1 MSPSGLSRNGTMTRF
16 MRKLQDLAR
25 IERTLWVQRGVS
37 LRHKIQ
43 FAVSRLLLLAGGKS
57 VLWLGRWM
65 KSDNRL
71 GLLLLPEYIDEAVSL
86 VALAQITSADIV
98 VDVGAN
104 IGQFTTAIY
113 HVAGCRVV
121 SIEANPEIV
130 SILRRNVGAMSGI
143 TVVQAAVGAR
153 SEERTHYSVRGKSAQ
168 GSFLK
173 GRAVENLAGGVE
185 EKSISVVRL
194 ADVMAGVGLG
204 DAPVKCIKI
213 DTEGTEEDVLAGCDG
228 LKIATLQIEIDT
240 REAGQRQRIE
250 DHVAMLLGRTP
261 SVFVSPDLGSGDVVN
276 VVFV

>member
-1 MSPSGLSRNGTMTRF
+1 MTRF
-16 MRKLQDLAR
+16 MGKLQDLTR

-43 FAVSRLLLLAGGKS
+43 FAVSRLLLLAGGNS

-65 KSDNRL
+65 ESDNRL

-86 VALAQITSADIV
+86 VALAQITSTDIV

-104 IGQFTTAIY
+104 IGQFATAIH
-113 HVAGCRVV
+113 HVAGCRVM

-130 SILRRNVGAMSGI
+130 SILRRNVGAISGI
-143 TVVQAAVGAR
+143 SVVQAAVGSR
-153 SEERTHYSVRGKSAQ
+153 SEKRTHYSVRGKSAQ

-173 GRAVENLAGGVE
+173 GRAVENLAGCVE

-228 LKIATLQIEIDT
+228 LKIATFQIEIDT
-240 REAGQRQRIE
+240 REAGQLQRIE
-250 DHVAMLLGRTP
+250 DRVGVLLGRRP
-261 SVFVSPDLGSGDVVN
+261 RVCCARDSGSSVVMN
-276 VVFV
+276 VVFA